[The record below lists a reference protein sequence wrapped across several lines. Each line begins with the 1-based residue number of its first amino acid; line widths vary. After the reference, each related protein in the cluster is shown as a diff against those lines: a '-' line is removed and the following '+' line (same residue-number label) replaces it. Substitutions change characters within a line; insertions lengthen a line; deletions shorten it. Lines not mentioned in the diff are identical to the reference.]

1 MSVIYCNKTIIIII
15 IIINARW
22 NDYFNIYIILQRSS
36 LKTSD
41 TEKVTS
47 SWELLEGF
55 VAVQYNFL
63 LIFTTNSAACQR
75 TKRPEIAWA
84 RFFCWEF
91 NCFCAAPRSTAAT
104 LWWKLKRILLN
115 FCAFWANQF
124 ITVCIHK
131 YTFCR
136 IGWSPQKKN
145 SVPRNLLR
153 LPGAAAT
160 CLRNCGDLSHVTNTV
175 KWLVGRRRNNNLFL
189 ACIVV
194 RLG

>member
-104 LWWKLKRILLN
+104 LWWKGFYWIFVPFEPINSSRFAFINTHFVALGDRRKRKIP
-115 FCAFWANQF
+115 FPG
-124 ITVCIHK
+124 
-131 YTFCR
+131 TFCGFLALQPPVWEIVVTSLMSQIR
-136 IGWSPQKKN
+136 WNGWS
-145 SVPRNLLR
+145 
-153 LPGAAAT
+153 GGGET
-160 CLRNCGDLSHVTNTV
+160 TICCLRV
-175 KWLVGRRRNNNLFL
+175 
-189 ACIVV
+189 
-194 RLG
+194 